1 MSVVE
6 KTYKNGEIIIKE
18 GDSGNSFFRILEGKA
33 YVFSDYEK
41 KDQLQLT
48 ILEEGEYFGEMSIL
62 EDYPRSATIIA
73 KGGAKV
79 LEILSDDM
87 GDYFEDHPD
96 QLFELM
102 KHLGNRVQSME
113 NDYNDA
119 KALLAKLRE
128 ADDKS
133 SKSLFAKI
141 KKHINMYQS
150 NKDKIIEPSADAI
163 RETLASAADDA
174 FGQIETY
181 PAGTVIYN
189 EGDDGECMYILH
201 VGKVS
206 LYKDYGGSNSTKLNE
221 YTDNSFFGEM
231 EMLTGNPRKATAVS
245 EDDETY
251 VEIIRPEDFE
261 GIFHSCPVK
270 IIVILRHLSYRLR
283 KLNNDF
289 LNICKE
295 ITEQYGDK

>member
-1 MSVVE
+1 MSIVD

-18 GDSGNSFFRILEGKA
+18 GDSGNSFFRLLEGKA

-48 ILEEGEYFGEMSIL
+48 VLEEGEYFGEMSIL

-119 KALLAKLRE
+119 KALLAKLLGRVVHPQQAHSHVE
-128 ADDKS
+128 RDRRIVRVNLVGMGQQLIEGVEVVCQF
-133 SKSLFAKI
+133 LFLRF
-141 KKHINMYQS
+141 YE
-150 NKDKIIEPSADAI
+150 DVL
-163 RETLASAADDA
+163 RLA
-174 FGQIETY
+174 
-181 PAGTVIYN
+181 
-189 EGDDGECMYILH
+189 L
-201 VGKVS
+201 VGKRDA
-206 LYKDYGGSNSTKLNE
+206 LCRRFLLARNSCQRRQQDDQYRNNLFHR
-221 YTDNSFFGEM
+221 FFVC
-231 EMLTGNPRKATAVS
+231 R
-245 EDDETY
+245 
-251 VEIIRPEDFE
+251 
-261 GIFHSCPVK
+261 
-270 IIVILRHLSYRLR
+270 
-283 KLNNDF
+283 
-289 LNICKE
+289 
-295 ITEQYGDK
+295 